1 LKLKTTSLLIAGTLF
16 GAAMLPAQANN
27 EAMADLL
34 KVLRDKG
41 TISAEDYNMLKNA
54 AVADQEKTEAAQA
67 EVKKQVAEATANMPV
82 IETDGK
88 LVIADREGNW
98 EFQPIGR
105 VMWDAIN
112 VDNDGLR
119 KDDDG
124 EGTELRRARLGFE
137 GKIYDWGYK
146 FEADFAGGDA
156 DIKDAFLSYG
166 NKLTDTTKWGV
177 KIGQSQI
184 AYGFNTAASSKYMS
198 FMDRPM
204 YADSAI
210 SRARESGIV
219 AEIADKDYRWSLKS
233 SLTNGTLDGGETDGN
248 NETSFAVR
256 GTFVPFMQD
265 AQHMIQVGAGYLT
278 QGSGGDNE
286 FKYDQRLVSHAAD
299 VKDLSASIGSDYDGS
314 DAYQVDALGIFGPF
328 HVLAE
333 YTDWTADQS
342 GASDLE
348 ISGYSVEAGYFL
360 TGESV
365 KWKKGLTSGISP
377 KSSMGAWQV
386 VARFENVK
394 SEQSNVAANND
405 EADKFTV
412 GLNYYPT
419 KNTRLMLNYDKV
431 TDLTINDVSRDE
443 EPSAL
448 KFRAQAYW

>member
-1 LKLKTTSLLIAGTLF
+1 
-16 GAAMLPAQANN
+16 
-27 EAMADLL
+27 
-34 KVLRDKG
+34 
-41 TISAEDYNMLKNA
+41 
-54 AVADQEKTEAAQA
+54 
-67 EVKKQVAEATANMPV
+67 
-82 IETDGK
+82 
-88 LVIADREGNW
+88 
-98 EFQPIGR
+98 
-105 VMWDAIN
+105 
-112 VDNDGLR
+112 
-119 KDDDG
+119 
-124 EGTELRRARLGFE
+124 
-137 GKIYDWGYK
+137 
-146 FEADFAGGDA
+146 
-156 DIKDAFLSYG
+156 
-166 NKLTDTTKWGV
+166 LTDTTKWGV
-177 KIGQSQI
+177 KLGQSQI

-219 AEIADKDYRWSLKS
+219 AEIADKDYRWSIKS

-265 AQHMIQVGAGYLT
+265 AQHMVQVGAGYLT

-377 KSSMGAWQV
+377 KSSMGAWQI
-386 VARFENVK
+386 VARFENVE

>member
-54 AVADQEKTEAAQA
+54 AAADQEKTEAAQA
-67 EVKKQVAEATANMPV
+67 EVKKQVEEATANMPV

-105 VMWDAIN
+105 VMWDAIS
-112 VDNDGLR
+112 VDNDELHN
-119 KDDDG
+119 DDDG

-177 KIGQSQI
+177 KLGQSQI

-204 YADSAI
+204 YADSTI
-210 SRARESGIV
+210 SKARESGIV

-233 SLTNGTLDGGETDGN
+233 SLTNGTLDGGETTGD

-265 AQHMIQVGAGYLT
+265 AQHMVQVGAGYLT
-278 QGSGGDNE
+278 QGSGGDNA
-286 FKYDQRLVSHAAD
+286 FKYEQRLVSHTGP
-299 VKDLSASIGSDYDGS
+299 KDLASNIATGYDGS
-314 DAYQVDALGIFGPF
+314 DAYQVDALGIFGSF

-377 KSSMGAWQV
+377 KSSMGAWQI
-386 VARFENVK
+386 VARFENVE

-431 TDLTINDVSRDE
+431 TDLTIDDVSRNE

>member
-1 LKLKTTSLLIAGTLF
+1 
-16 GAAMLPAQANN
+16 
-27 EAMADLL
+27 
-34 KVLRDKG
+34 
-41 TISAEDYNMLKNA
+41 
-54 AVADQEKTEAAQA
+54 
-67 EVKKQVAEATANMPV
+67 
-82 IETDGK
+82 
-88 LVIADREGNW
+88 
-98 EFQPIGR
+98 
-105 VMWDAIN
+105 MWDAIS
-112 VDNDGLR
+112 VDNDELHN
-119 KDDDG
+119 DDDG

-177 KIGQSQI
+177 KLGQSQI

-204 YADSAI
+204 YADSTI
-210 SRARESGIV
+210 SKARESGIV

-233 SLTNGTLDGGETDGN
+233 SLTNGTLDGGETTGD

-265 AQHMIQVGAGYLT
+265 AQHMVQVGAGYLT
-278 QGSGGDNE
+278 QGSGGDNA
-286 FKYDQRLVSHAAD
+286 FKYEQRLVSHTGP
-299 VKDLSASIGSDYDGS
+299 KDLASNIATGYDGS
-314 DAYQVDALGIFGPF
+314 DAYQVDALGIFGSF

-377 KSSMGAWQV
+377 KSSMGAWQI
-386 VARFENVK
+386 VARFENVE